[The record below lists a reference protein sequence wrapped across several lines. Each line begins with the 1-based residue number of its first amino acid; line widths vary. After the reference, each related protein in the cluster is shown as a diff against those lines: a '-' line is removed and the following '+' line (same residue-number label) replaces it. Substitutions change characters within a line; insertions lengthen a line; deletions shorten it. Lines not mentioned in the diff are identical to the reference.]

1 MRGQPA
7 ISSVY
12 RMGQSD
18 QPRDPF
24 VTFARIDALR
34 RKAWRE
40 CGVLAIRVEEL
51 PEELQQQM
59 KDWAEREYGKR

>member
-1 MRGQPA
+1 
-7 ISSVY
+7 
-12 RMGQSD
+12 MGQDD
-18 QPRDPF
+18 QTRDPF

-40 CGVLAIRVEEL
+40 LGVISLRIEEL
-51 PEELQQQM
+51 PVDLQQQM